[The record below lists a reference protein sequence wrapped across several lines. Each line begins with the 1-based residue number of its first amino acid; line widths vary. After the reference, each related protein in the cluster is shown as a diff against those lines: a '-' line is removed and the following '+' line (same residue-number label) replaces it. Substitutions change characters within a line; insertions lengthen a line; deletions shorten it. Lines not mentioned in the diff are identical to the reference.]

1 MDYLLGISVTIIL
14 GYLIGKL
21 IALVKVPSVAGYVIV
36 GLFLG
41 KSCLGIIGPDFINGT
56 GVIGDIALGFIAF
69 TIGGELIL
77 ETLKKIGGRVFVI
90 AFFESFCAF
99 LLVFLGML
107 LLKQSLS
114 ASLLLGAVA
123 SATAPAATLMVI
135 NELKAKG
142 PLTSTLLAVVAIDDA
157 ICLMIF
163 SLASSIASIFIS
175 ESAEVHISEVI
186 LGPMGE
192 IFGSLAL
199 GVLLG
204 LLLVVLLKFARGN
217 QEVLIVVIFAVF
229 AATGIAGKFELS
241 SLLTNMALGVTVSN
255 LSEKQHKA
263 FYVIESISAPI
274 YIAFFV
280 IAGSRLQLNM
290 LVTVGVIGPVYAL
303 LRAIGKVGGASFGAT
318 ITKAD
323 PVVKKYI
330 GCGLISQIGVAVG
343 LAIVISHQYTGT
355 PIGDLVITVLLSTTI
370 ITEIVGPL
378 LARFALIRSGE
389 GSQRKPLKDIEVR
402 EEKVAYKSA

>member
-1 MDYLLGISVTIIL
+1 MDYLLGISITIIL
-14 GYLIGKL
+14 GYLVGKL
-21 IALVKVPSVAGYVIV
+21 IALIKVPSVAGYVVV
-36 GLFLG
+36 GLLLG
-41 KSCLGIIGPDFINGT
+41 KSCFGIIGPDFINGT

-69 TIGGELIL
+69 TIGGELII
-77 ETLKKIGGRVFVI
+77 ETLKKIGGRVFLI
-90 AFFESFCAF
+90 AFFESFGAF

-135 NELKAKG
+135 NELKSKG

-163 SLASSIASIFIS
+163 SVASSIASIFIS
-175 ESAEVHISEVI
+175 KTAEVHVSSVI
-186 LGPMGE
+186 LGPLIE
-192 IFGSLAL
+192 ILGSLTL

-204 LLLVVLLKFARGN
+204 GILVVLLKFAKSN
-217 QEVLIVVIFAVF
+217 QDVLIVVIFAVL
-229 AATGIAGKFELS
+229 AATGLAGKLELS
-241 SLLTNMALGVTVSN
+241 SLLTNMAIGVTVSN
-255 LSEKQHKA
+255 LSDKQHKA

-303 LRAIGKVGGASFGAT
+303 LRAVGKIGGASLGAT
-318 ITKAD
+318 ISNAT

-378 LARFALIRSGE
+378 LARFALIKSGE
-389 GSQRKPLKDIEVR
+389 SNHNKSIKPVEVM
-402 EEKVAYKSA
+402 EEKVIYKSA